1 MAKVPASDQEF
12 ARITAGT
19 IDPGQM
25 DILEAAD
32 ELALLAAAIAYHD
45 SRYHGTDNPIIS
57 DAVYD
62 QLVARNRELE
72 AAFPN
77 LMRTDSPS
85 TRIGTPVAGGFGK
98 IRHARPMLSLS
109 NGFSD
114 EDITDFVARIRRFLS
129 LDNGDELALT
139 AEPKI
144 DGLSLSL
151 RYEGGRL
158 KQAATRGDGSEGEDV
173 TANIMQVDAIPK
185 QLART
190 PPAILEVRG

>member
-1 MAKVPASDQEF
+1 MTKVPASDQEF
-12 ARITAGT
+12 ASITAGT
-19 IDPGQM
+19 TDPGQM
-25 DILEAAD
+25 DTLEAAD

-45 SRYHGTDNPIIS
+45 IRYHSADDPVIS

-62 QLVARNRELE
+62 HLVARNRDLE

-85 TRIGTPVAGGFGK
+85 TRIGAPVAGGFGK

-144 DGLSLSL
+144 DGL
-151 RYEGGRL
+151 
-158 KQAATRGDGSEGEDV
+158 
-173 TANIMQVDAIPK
+173 
-185 QLART
+185 
-190 PPAILEVRG
+190 